1 MRMNIRKKE
10 VNELPEQ
17 DTLDHDMILPHTSV
31 GSWYHFTTYLGLFI
45 AKVFLMSSA
54 LLGALGYITLLCW
67 FFGIDSRIDGV
78 RLIICDIEEVFT
90 TFVE

>member
-31 GSWYHFTTYLGLFI
+31 GS
-45 AKVFLMSSA
+45 
-54 LLGALGYITLLCW
+54 
-67 FFGIDSRIDGV
+67 
-78 RLIICDIEEVFT
+78 
-90 TFVE
+90 